1 MLVPFVVP
9 CEPLMV
15 VAALK
20 LSFVGTVTATL
31 PHQTAQRPEPFQRP
45 KPTHT
50 FWPASR
56 RPEPPAA
63 KAPQDNTKRD
73 EDHTSSGHDEPGYGH
88 GV

>member
-1 MLVPFVVP
+1 MS
-9 CEPLMV
+9 
-15 VAALK
+15 AAR
-20 LSFVGTVTATL
+20 T
-31 PHQTAQRPEPFQRP
+31 EPFQRP

-63 KAPQDNTKRD
+63 KVPQDNTKRD
-73 EDHTSSGHDEPGYGH
+73 DDHTSSGHDEPGYGH